1 MTTKLHLE
9 QHRAGI
15 NPLAEPVT
23 LQAGTFA
30 VTFPPGSLKKTTQGC
45 ARARHGMAVRPRWH
59 GRLQVSVKVWILLP
73 APVASA

>member
-1 MTTKLHLE
+1 MTIQLHLE

-30 VTFPPGSLKKTTQGC
+30 VTFPPGS
-45 ARARHGMAVRPRWH
+45 
-59 GRLQVSVKVWILLP
+59 
-73 APVASA
+73 